1 MTSRI
6 QIKVV
11 ALAKNCGRAGKN
23 RYPVRPQI
31 VRRDHISSRRDHQV
45 LQCGYIH
52 FKWIYHKN
60 ANIHDICIYHTSNW
74 TGEPAGYARDIFM
87 TSRGHVMTS
96 SRDLEMIR
104 KITNTFLASVKI
116 LGQLQ
121 GCIIPLLKA
130 LFNAHL
136 WWNSHYMYHA
146 SLYVKKCLKILFFHI
161 FYTKSH
167 FSHP

>member
-1 MTSRI
+1 MN
-6 QIKVV
+6 VHWYV
-11 ALAKNCGRAGKN
+11 
-23 RYPVRPQI
+23 I
-31 VRRDHISSRRDHQV
+31 V
-45 LQCGYIH
+45 GYH
-52 FKWIYHKN
+52 YLEDLFKN
-60 ANIHDICIYHTSNW
+60 ANSYLNEYIIKTPIFMVYAHIIHQI
-74 TGEPAGYARDIFM
+74 EPAGYARDIFM

-146 SLYVKKCLKILFFHI
+146 SLYVKNCLKILFFHI

>member
-1 MTSRI
+1 MCHYPGPSLGTLVCYCRI
-6 QIKVV
+6 S
-11 ALAKNCGRAGKN
+11 LFRG
-23 RYPVRPQI
+23 
-31 VRRDHISSRRDHQV
+31 S
-45 LQCGYIH
+45 LQKCKILS
-52 FKWIYHKN
+52 KWIYPKN
-60 ANIHDICIYHTSNW
+60 VNIHDICIYHTSNW
-74 TGEPAGYARDIFM
+74 TGEPVGYARDIFM

-121 GCIIPLLKA
+121 GCVIPLLKA

-146 SLYVKKCLKILFFHI
+146 SLYVKNCLKILFFHI